1 MATGAWAQT
10 AQIVGTISDA
20 SGARVPEASVSAS
33 EVNTGNTRTVL
44 TNSAGFY
51 TIPLLPPG
59 TYNVKVSKPGFQDVT
74 HSGVVLAVGDNATLD
89 VALSVGAVSQTVAV
103 TAVAPLVDTQS
114 GTIKRVVD
122 QQRVVD
128 LPLNGR
134 DITQL
139 LTVQAG
145 VLQTESSPGVV
156 GNGFVVNGS
165 RNTGVNFLLD
175 GATNTNSYQNYSGE
189 FPNPDAVEE
198 FGMQT
203 NNFTAEY
210 ANATGAVVSVVTKS
224 GTNQFHGSAFEFL
237 RNGDLNARNFF
248 AASSDSLK
256 RNQFGGTFGGPILKE
271 PAVLLLLRAGH
282 HRSQQPSADQAVS
295 PDHGGTDRRF
305 LRHQKTD
312 HQSGYGHSFPG
323 QSNPG
328 FSVESHRPGVPEVPA
343 RSRHARWFA
352 HRGHA
357 DNQQPA
363 GVHRKGGLDGGK
375 PPHHG
380 QVLL

>member
-1 MATGAWAQT
+1 M
-10 AQIVGTISDA
+10 
-20 SGARVPEASVSAS
+20 
-33 EVNTGNTRTVL
+33 
-44 TNSAGFY
+44 
-51 TIPLLPPG
+51 
-59 TYNVKVSKPGFQDVT
+59 
-74 HSGVVLAVGDNATLD
+74 
-89 VALSVGAVSQTVAV
+89 AV

-237 RNGDLNARNFF
+237 RNGDLNA
-248 AASSDSLK
+248 ATSSPPSSDSLK
-256 RNQFGGTFGGPILKE
+256 RNQFGGTFGGPILKNRLFFFFSAQGTTVRSN
-271 PAVLLLLRAGH
+271 PVLTRQFLPTTAERTGDF
-282 HRSQQPSADQAVS
+282 SAIKKPIINPVT
-295 PDHGGTDRRF
+295 GTA
-305 LRHQKTD
+305 
-312 HQSGYGHSFPG
+312 FPG
-323 QSNPG
+323 NQIPASQLSPIALA
-328 FSVESHRPGVPEVPA
+328 FLKYLPDPA
-343 RSRHARWFA
+343 RRTVRASRERRRSTTSRSTPARWTGWWEA
-352 HRGHA
+352 TASRA
-357 DNQQPA
+357 STSTTTSPS
-363 GVHRKGGLDGGK
+363 RS
-375 PPHHG
+375 PET
-380 QVLL
+380 